1 MPADDLD
8 LPQMPAV
15 AVHGPL
21 SLDHSADEGG
31 LGDLMLGT
39 RLLDEY
45 EIGRACIP
53 GLVVMLAHTP

>member
-1 MPADDLD
+1 
-8 LPQMPAV
+8 
-15 AVHGPL
+15 
-21 SLDHSADEGG
+21 
-31 LGDLMLGT
+31 MLGT